1 MLRSLPWKGR
11 LGLAF
16 LLFAI
21 LFNVLHY
28 WVFRDSD
35 YIFKF
40 IVAQLGF
47 LPISAYVV
55 TVIISQLLAKRE
67 KQALLKKLNMV
78 IGSFFSQVGLGLLNI
93 ISQGAETL
101 SFRWQLIRVTAE
113 WKTQDYASALR
124 ELEAFDHKLDSGR
137 VRWKELQAFLVRE
150 KGFLLNLLGNP
161 NLLEHE
167 AFTELLWA
175 VFHLA
180 EELEHRTDVEK
191 LPQTDIDH
199 LTGDLQRVSGHL
211 ISQWLIYMQHLQK
224 AYPYLFSLAVR
235 LNPFDP
241 EARPEISG

>member
-11 LGLAF
+11 LGVVF

-28 WVFRDSD
+28 WVFRDPD

-40 IVAQLGF
+40 ILAQLGF
-47 LPISAYVV
+47 LPVSTYLV
-55 TVIISQLLAKRE
+55 TVIISQLLANRE
-67 KQALLKKLNMV
+67 KQAMLNKLNMV
-78 IGSFFSQVGLGLLNI
+78 IGSFFSQVGLELLGI
-93 ISQGAETL
+93 ISRGTTAFSSRGE
-101 SFRWQLIRVTAE
+101 FMRVTAG
-113 WKTQDYASALR
+113 WNTGDYANALR
-124 ELEAFDHKLDSGR
+124 ELETFDLNLDSGR
-137 VRWKELQAFLVRE
+137 VRWRELQAFLVQE

-180 EELEHRTDVEK
+180 EELEHRTNMAN

-199 LTGDLQRVSGHL
+199 LTGDLQRVSGL
-211 ISQWLIYMQHLQK
+211 LVSQWLIYLQHLQK
-224 AYPYLFSLAVR
+224 AYPFLFSLAVR

-241 EARPEISG
+241 EAKVEVSG